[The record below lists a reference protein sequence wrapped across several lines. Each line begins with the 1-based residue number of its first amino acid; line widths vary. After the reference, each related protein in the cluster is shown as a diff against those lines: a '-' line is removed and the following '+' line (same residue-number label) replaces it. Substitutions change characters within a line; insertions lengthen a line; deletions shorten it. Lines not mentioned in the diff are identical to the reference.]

1 MIKKIATAIF
11 ALSMTATSAF
21 SFLSASADS
30 KVEHSGVMVKID
42 VQGYMANEWLAEH
55 DEFDITFEHDGK
67 NTYGF
72 FNKDNNFELEVEL
85 EVGTEYNVSFSDDF
99 DGYVVSGFE
108 DTFTPEKDDKVVMVT
123 VLPTNE
129 KKDDTVSDTLSKLAM
144 DDEELS
150 EYRKQ
155 RDLVQQFVDLTEE
168 YGLYDDTNPYWQALS
183 EEEKKA
189 IFESCYGVRSYCKI
203 TDSREEYADIY
214 NAKYDEADSDTL
226 RKHFAFE
233 FLYARYYL
241 FCYDSYHSSAEFKE
255 MYIMGTKAT
264 TNMGHYLANYDSIIE
279 PMVDYYKSY
288 VDKYDEM
295 PDFYAVYLDI
305 INGVELEDDS
315 DVTPTVDSKDE
326 VLSSQES
333 IKSDESEILSET
345 EMSSESDTSSDEIR
359 EVTKPKST
367 VFDALKNNI
376 FTIIL
381 AIVLGGA
388 LLYIRK
394 LKKNGKKK
402 NNDY

>member
-21 SFLSASADS
+21 SLLSASADS
-30 KVEHSGVMVKID
+30 KVEHSGAMVKID

-99 DGYVVSGFE
+99 EGYVVSGFE

-150 EYRKQ
+150 EYKKQ
-155 RDLVQQFVDLTEE
+155 REIVQQFADLTEK
-168 YGLYDDTNPYWQALS
+168 YGIYDDKNSYWQALS

-189 IFESCYGVRSYCKI
+189 IFESCYSVRLCCQS
-203 TDSREEYADIY
+203 TDNTEKYADIY
-214 NAKYDEADSDTL
+214 NAKYGESDSNTL
-226 RKHFAFE
+226 KKHFAFE
-233 FLYARYYL
+233 ILYARYYML
-241 FCYDSYHSSAEFKE
+241 CYIGVCTNTEFKE
-255 MYIMGTKAT
+255 MCTVGTKAT
-264 TNMGHYLANYDSIIE
+264 TNGARYLANFDSIIE
-279 PMVDYYKSY
+279 PMVDYYKGY
-288 VDKYDEM
+288 RDKYDEM
-295 PDFYAVYLDI
+295 PDLYAVYLDI

-333 IKSDESEILSET
+333 LKNNESETLSET
-345 EMSSESDTSSDEIR
+345 EMSSESDTSNNEVR
-359 EVTKPKST
+359 EVTKPQNT
-367 VFDALKNNI
+367 IVDVLKNNI

-381 AIVLGGA
+381 AVVLGGA
-388 LLYIRK
+388 LIYIRK
-394 LKKNGKKK
+394 LKKNSPKKD
-402 NNDY
+402 NDY

>member
-1 MIKKIATAIF
+1 MIKKITSAIL
-11 ALSMTATSAF
+11 ALSMTAS
-21 SFLSASADS
+21 SFLSVSADS
-30 KVEHSGVMVKID
+30 KAENTGIMVKID

-85 EVGTEYNVSFSDDF
+85 EVGTEYNVTFSDDF

-123 VLPTNE
+123 VLPTDE

-155 RDLVQQFVDLTEE
+155 REIVQQFVDLTEE

-189 IFESCYGVRSYCKI
+189 IFEYCFSVRFCCQS
-203 TDSREEYADIY
+203 TDNIEKYADIY
-214 NAKYDEADSDTL
+214 NAQYGESDSDTL
-226 RKHFAFE
+226 KKRFAFE
-233 FLYARYYL
+233 ILYARYYML
-241 FCYDSYHSSAEFKE
+241 CYDSYRSNAEFKE
-255 MYIMGTKAT
+255 LVTIGTKAT
-264 TNMGHYLANYDSIIE
+264 SNVERYLANYDIIIE

-295 PDFYAVYLDI
+295 PDLYAVYLDI
-305 INGVELEDDS
+305 INGVEFKDNS
-315 DVTPTVDSKDE
+315 DVAPIDESKVE
-326 VLSSQES
+326 VSSSQES
-333 IKSDESEILSET
+333 IKSDESEMLSET

-359 EVTKPKST
+359 EVTKPKNT
-367 VFDALKNNI
+367 VFDVLKNNI

-381 AIVLGGA
+381 AVVLGGA

-402 NNDY
+402 NNEY